1 MDFFDGEYKMPLL
14 PTLGLSDQLS
24 YSSALC
30 FNGDCGILWSITT
43 GPVPVRDLKFNLAT
57 ASCFGKPLLAL
68 SDLEYS
74 EALLKWKDREAE
86 RTGKILSGY
95 RGL

>member
-1 MDFFDGEYKMPLL
+1 MEVAGPMPL
-14 PTLGLSDQLS
+14 
-24 YSSALC
+24 
-30 FNGDCGILWSITT
+30 
-43 GPVPVRDLKFNLAT
+43 RDLKFNLAT

-86 RTGKILSGY
+86 RTGKIQVIEGCNLPLG
-95 RGL
+95 